1 MLGCNGMNVVR
12 VESITRLEDHSELC
26 CHSNL
31 ECCGGRAASL
41 SLSLTRVLPADLR
54 PVQQQLESYGSVR
67 CLGL

>member
-12 VESITRLEDHSELC
+12 VESITRPEDHGDLC

-31 ECCGGRAASL
+31 ECCGGRAA

-54 PVQQQLESYGSVR
+54 PVQQQLESHGSVR